1 MMETMKNGISNN
13 SRKIASLES
22 ENIEMKIKYKKM
34 EKENKEVKKQLS
46 DLKAVVCSMKPDA
59 SICK

>member
-1 MMETMKNGISNN
+1 
-13 SRKIASLES
+13 
-22 ENIEMKIKYKKM
+22 M